1 MCEAYGSER
10 FTGRAGYYEKG
21 RPEYAADMIHD
32 IVSGMQQEHQEKPA
46 FTIADIGA
54 GTGKFTKQ
62 LLEALGGTKTVAD
75 IFCAEPNNDMRKAA
89 KEKLSQYANCHI
101 VDGSAAATTLAGGS
115 VDYVTAA
122 QAFHWFDVEQ
132 FRCECRRILKN
143 GGTVFLIWNIRDMQ
157 TGFVQE
163 LCDIYKKYCPFFK
176 GLSGGIERDDKRIG
190 AFFTD
195 GYTRKEYPNDITY
208 TKESFIDR
216 SLSASY
222 SLRPQDELFQEY
234 REELEKLFDSYADD
248 GVAIMSNK
256 TVVYSGKMGRE

>member
-1 MCEAYGSER
+1 
-10 FTGRAGYYEKG
+10 
-21 RPEYAADMIHD
+21 
-32 IVSGMQQEHQEKPA
+32 
-46 FTIADIGA
+46 
-54 GTGKFTKQ
+54 
-62 LLEALGGTKTVAD
+62 
-75 IFCAEPNNDMRKAA
+75 
-89 KEKLSQYANCHI
+89 
-101 VDGSAAATTLAGGS
+101 
-115 VDYVTAA
+115 
-122 QAFHWFDVEQ
+122 
-132 FRCECRRILKN
+132 
-143 GGTVFLIWNIRDMQ
+143 MQ

-176 GLSGGIERDDKRIG
+176 GLSEGIERDDKRIG

-248 GVAIMSNK
+248 EVAVMSNK

>member
-32 IVSGMQQEHQEKPA
+32 IVSGMQQEHQEKTA
-46 FTIADIGA
+46 FAIADIGA

-62 LLEALGGTKTVAD
+62 LLEALGGTA
-75 IFCAEPNNDMRKAA
+75 
-89 KEKLSQYANCHI
+89 
-101 VDGSAAATTLAGGS
+101 
-115 VDYVTAA
+115 
-122 QAFHWFDVEQ
+122 
-132 FRCECRRILKN
+132 
-143 GGTVFLIWNIRDMQ
+143 FLIWNIRDMQ

-248 GVAIMSNK
+248 GVAVMSNK